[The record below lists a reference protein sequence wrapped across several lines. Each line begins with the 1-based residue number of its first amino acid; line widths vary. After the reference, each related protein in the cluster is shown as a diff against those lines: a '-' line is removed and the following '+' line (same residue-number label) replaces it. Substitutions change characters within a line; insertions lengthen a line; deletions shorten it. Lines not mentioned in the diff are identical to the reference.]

1 MDISCEGRIGFFITL
16 MTHYFSGKKNAQ
28 DYRQSIFDT
37 FSHKRLDLPQGESTE
52 IIMRGYGDADDHDPK
67 IKLPY
72 TYTEDELRKRVRM
85 ALERLLEL
93 GYSAV

>member
-1 MDISCEGRIGFFITL
+1 MDTSGEVRIGFFITL
-16 MTHYFSGKKNAQ
+16 MTHYVSGKISA
-28 DYRQSIFDT
+28 DEYARSIFDT
-37 FSHKRLDLPQGESTE
+37 FAHKRLDLPQGEPEE
-52 IIMRGYGDADDHDPK
+52 IITRAYGDADDYDPK

-72 TYTEDELRKRVRM
+72 TYTEDELRKRVTT